1 MGWCVIMAVATRC
14 PRLSR
19 WTKSTPSSKKQC
31 RAVIWTA
38 YSRTQRRV
46 VAYHI
51 GDKGVSSAIE
61 RYERTRRVVPD
72 IAALFT
78 DANSRYRLAFQ
89 RHGVTTPH
97 AQTKAQTHLIGS
109 THSSIQ
115 DNLARLNRRSQRFSK
130 SWEILAIT
138 LDLFLNRHLM
148 PSRGKLCPGTG
159 GPTKLVE
166 GYPLGEVPI

>member
-1 MGWCVIMAVATRC
+1 M
-14 PRLSR
+14 
-19 WTKSTPSSKKQC
+19 
-31 RAVIWTA
+31 
-38 YSRTQRRV
+38 
-46 VAYHI
+46 
-51 GDKGVSSAIE
+51 
-61 RYERTRRVVPD
+61 PD